1 MADNNNLLGRKMGEV
16 PADEEF
22 PELKH
27 ENAGYGVNVT
37 EATEGHPA
45 TISVDNSIVNST
57 TVLPAASS
65 EQLGKT
71 YLLLNLQMGYT
82 RGHVYKCVVD
92 SSSGSD
98 VYSWEDQNIG
108 RLPVGNTSKIALI
121 RQGSTARIRWTDPED
136 PRDQTGVILVHWA
149 KTILVRN
156 PDHEPTSIEDGT
168 VVLTETQRNQYS
180 QTMYADNSLD
190 VDHETYYYKL
200 FPMSEDGYITNDSVN
215 AVEATGGVFTWA
227 ALKLMIEDG
236 TYKDMLPVGSV
247 LTLPRHDDYGEMEA
261 EVVGY
266 EDNVDLVDT
275 EKTKAIVLQMRYLLT
290 SGKQFDA
297 PEAYAVLTEDET
309 FQAGKRYGAYYKFTT
324 DTEAVAG
331 TKYFERNADFSF
343 TEKVINPGDP
353 IEANTLYVAIVGAD
367 PTKFTDLTIGAA
379 IPADTYYELNVDANR
394 KNYGNNNWH
403 TSAAR
408 KYLNSS
414 APKGEWWEASSIW
427 DKQPAYAASLVGFLG
442 GFHDE
447 DFLSSIAKVKNR
459 NALPTIDGAGY
470 TDTEDFVWLP
480 SKYQLGGDALN
491 NGVQENKC
499 PLTKYKNATNAD
511 RVKMYKTST
520 SGQWYFT
527 RSAHTGNSY
536 NVWIV
541 NTGGSFGHNSAYGAF
556 GFAPCLVIA

>member
-1 MADNNNLLGRKMGEV
+1 MSDNNNLLGRKMGDV
-16 PADEEF
+16 TADEEF

-27 ENAGYGVNVT
+27 ENAGYGINVT

-45 TISVDNSIVNST
+45 TISIDNSIVNST

-82 RGHVYKCVVD
+82 RGHIYKCVVD

-108 RLPVGNTSKIALI
+108 RLPVGNASKIALI
-121 RQGSTARIRWTDPED
+121 RNGSTAYIRWTDPED
-136 PRDQTGVILVHWA
+136 PRDQTGVILVHWE

-180 QTMYADNSLD
+180 QTVYADNSLD

-200 FPMSEDGYITNDSVN
+200 FPVSSDGYITNDSVN
-215 AVEATGGVFTWA
+215 AVETSGVLTWA
-227 ALKLMIEDG
+227 ALKLMIEVG
-236 TYKDMLPVGSV
+236 IYKDILPVGSV
-247 LTLPRHDDYGEMEA
+247 LTLPQHDDYDEMEA

-266 EDNVDLVDT
+266 EDDVELVDT

-297 PEAYAVLTEDET
+297 SEEYAVLTKDET
-309 FQAGKRYGAYYKFTT
+309 FQAGKSYGAYYKFTT
-324 DTEAVAG
+324 DTKAVDG
-331 TKYFERNADFSF
+331 RKYFERNADFSF
-343 TEKVINPGDP
+343 TEKALNPGDP
-353 IEANTLYVAIVGAD
+353 IEANTLYVAIIRDD
-367 PTKFTDLTIGAA
+367 PKKFTDLTIGAA
-379 IPADTYYELNVDANR
+379 IPTDTYYELNVDTSR
-394 KNYGNNNWH
+394 KKYGNNNWH

-414 APKGEWWEASSIW
+414 APRGEWWEASSIW
-427 DKQPAYAASLVGFLG
+427 DKPPKYAASLVGFLG

-470 TDTEDFVWLP
+470 TDTEDLVWLP
-480 SKYQLGGDALN
+480 SMYQLGGTALN

-499 PLTKYKNATNAD
+499 QLTKYKNATNAN
-511 RVKMYKTST
+511 RIKMYKTST
-520 SGQWYFT
+520 SGQYYFT
-527 RSAHTGNSY
+527 RSALTGNSCS
-536 NVWIV
+536 VWYV
-541 NTGGSFGHNSAYGAF
+541 YPTGSFNSRHVYFAN

>member
-1 MADNNNLLGRKMGEV
+1 MTDNDNLLGRKMGEI

-57 TVLPAASS
+57 SALPAASS

-108 RLPVGNTSKIALI
+108 RLPVGNASKITLI
-121 RQGSTARIRWTDPED
+121 RNGSTAHIRWTDPED
-136 PRDQTGVILVHWA
+136 PHDQTGVILVHWT
-149 KTILVRN
+149 KTVLVRN

-180 QTMYADNSLD
+180 QTLYADNSLD

-200 FPMSEDGYITNDSVN
+200 FPVSSDGYITNDSVN
-215 AVEATGGVFTWA
+215 AVEATSGVLTWA
-227 ALKLMIEDG
+227 ALKVIIEIG
-236 TYKDMLPVGSV
+236 IHKDMLPVGSV
-247 LTLPRHDDYGEMEA
+247 LTLPQHDDYGEMEA

-266 EDNVDLVDT
+266 EDDVDLVDT

-290 SGKQFDA
+290 SKKHFDA
-297 PEAYAVLTEDET
+297 PEAYAVLTKDET
-309 FQAGKRYGAYYKFTT
+309 FQDGKRYGAFYKFTT
-324 DTEAVAG
+324 DKTATETG
-331 TKYFERNADFSF
+331 RYFERNADFSF
-343 TEKVINPGDP
+343 TEKALNPGDP
-353 IEANTLYVAIVGAD
+353 IEANTLYVKISSGD
-367 PTKFTDLTIGAA
+367 PIEFTDLTIGAA
-379 IPADTYYELNVDANR
+379 IPTDTYYELNVDTARMRN
-394 KNYGNNNWH
+394 GNNNWH
-403 TSAAR
+403 TSGAR

-427 DKQPAYAASLVGFLG
+427 DNQPKYGNILVGFLG

-459 NALPTIDGAGY
+459 NALPTIDGGGY
-470 TDTEDFVWLP
+470 TDTEDLVWLP
-480 SKYQLGGDALN
+480 SEYQLGGDALN
-491 NGVQENKC
+491 GGVQENKC
-499 PLTKYKNATNAD
+499 PLTKYKNATDSD
-511 RVKMYKTST
+511 RIKMYKTST
-520 SGQWYFT
+520 SWQYHFT
-527 RSAHTGNSY
+527 RSAHPKNSC
-536 NVWIV
+536 NVWCV
-541 NTGGSFGHNSAYGAF
+541 LTSGTLSYRPAKYEA